1 MLLALPNFD
10 QTLDVIIPIL
20 FQTWSKILS
29 LLSNKALQSTH
40 DKMRA
45 ATHENGSL
53 ILGCVSPVCYSNCGS
68 FKGYTLYTV
77 YIYISLFQIRKYSYI
92 AYDNLF

>member
-1 MLLALPNFD
+1 MLLTLPNFD

-29 LLSNKALQSTH
+29 PVSNKALQSTP

-45 ATHENGSL
+45 ATQEN
-53 ILGCVSPVCYSNCGS
+53 
-68 FKGYTLYTV
+68 
-77 YIYISLFQIRKYSYI
+77 
-92 AYDNLF
+92 A